1 MSEVKSADINVVSF
15 VHGVSFASQLKQQQL
30 TFFNPDE
37 LVGLFAEYRA
47 NGIGNFEPQSAVAE
61 LREIAARSENFTK
74 VEGEDKAKAID
85 TFSKLFFMDIDK
97 SPLGDDLVAQK
108 FEEGFVDFWK
118 NEKMPAQEEIQEY
131 SEFMAEIGA
140 KEGVEF
146 LAENA
151 KRSEVQVTE
160 SGLQYEIL
168 EDAEGPKPTAEQTVV
183 AHYEGTLINGT
194 KFDSS
199 VDRGTPFEFSVG
211 QGAVIKCWD
220 HALTE
225 MSVGEKATVT
235 CPPDMAYGD
244 SGAGDVIPGG
254 ATLNFDIQ
262 VLSCQGQ

>member
-1 MSEVKSADINVVSF
+1 MSEVKSPDINVISF

-30 TFFNPDE
+30 TFFNPDD

-118 NEKMPAQEEIQEY
+118 NEKMPAQEEIKEY

-140 KEGVEF
+140 KEGLEF

-168 EDAEGPKPTAEQTVV
+168 ENAEGPKPTAEQTVV
-183 AHYEGTLINGT
+183 AHYEGTLIDGT

-199 VDRGTPFEFSVG
+199 YDRGEATEFPLNKVIKGWTEGLQLMSIGAKYKFYIPFELG
-211 QGAVIKCWD
+211 YGAQGAGGNIPPYAALIFIVELKEIK
-220 HALTE
+220 
-225 MSVGEKATVT
+225 
-235 CPPDMAYGD
+235 
-244 SGAGDVIPGG
+244 
-254 ATLNFDIQ
+254 
-262 VLSCQGQ
+262 